1 MNKFKCNK
9 CDKEFTTKSNLNRH
23 NNNKKNPCD
32 QKKEPK
38 IFQCDICLTLLASND
53 KLKNHKNKKKKC
65 KPAVERLTEE
75 NNQLRNQLNF
85 TDTDEVKQLK
95 DQIKFLTLQL
105 QNNDLLPINNNGLI
119 YLIQP
124 EELIGTNRYKF
135 GFSNKDTLNRTKS
148 YGVNTK
154 YIMTYS
160 SDKAKELES
169 HILKLL
175 SEKYVKI
182 KNEYFEIDDICN
194 VKKCILN
201 ECLNFD

>member
-9 CDKEFTTKSNLNRH
+9 CDKEFTTKSNLNQH
-23 NNNKKNPCD
+23 FKKKIPCD
-32 QKKEPK
+32 KEKEKP
-38 IFQCDICLTLLASND
+38 QCDICLQYFYDERS
-53 KLKNHKNKKKKC
+53 LKNHKNKKKKC

>member
-9 CDKEFTTKSNLNRH
+9 CDKEFTTKSNLNQH
-23 NNNKKNPCD
+23 FKKKIPCD
-32 QKKEPK
+32 KEKEKP
-38 IFQCDICLTLLASND
+38 QCDICLQYFYDERS
-53 KLKNHKNKKKKC
+53 LKYHKNKKKKC
-65 KPAVERLTEE
+65 KPAVERLTKE
-75 NNQLRNQLNF
+75 NNQLRNQLKF
-85 TDTDEVKQLK
+85 TGNDEVKQLK
-95 DQIKFLTLQL
+95 NQIKFLTLQL